1 MLRKRDVY
9 LDKLKVAMD
18 EPFIKVI
25 TGVRRCGKSSI
36 LELFE
41 AHLLEAGKDA
51 SNIVKINLDA
61 GDMRFR
67 VNDRK
72 ALYDLVAERLG
83 PGRNYILL
91 DEIQNIKDWEGA
103 LISMYTDF
111 DADIYVTGSN
121 AIMSS
126 PDLGAKL
133 VGRYLETHVLPLS
146 FSEYIDFTEDRRD
159 PADVFPDYM
168 RNGGFPA
175 VALTKPE
182 LRRTVTDGI
191 YETIKNLDLG
201 KRHAVKDLALI
212 RILADYMAENIGSSV
227 SANSIADSLNKA
239 NVDSNNVTIRNY
251 LEMMEQAFLLYK
263 ADRFDVMGKERLK
276 TLGKYYIVDPGLRG
290 LVINPSEGRGKLL
303 ENIVFLELV
312 RRGYSVSVGKVGGSE
327 VDFVAERSDRNEIEY
342 FQAAYEMGES
352 VAEREYRPLM
362 NIRDN
367 WKKTILTMDRFAT
380 GARDGIECIF
390 VVDWLLG
397 K

>member
-1 MLRKRDVY
+1 MLRKRDGY
-9 LDKLKVAMD
+9 LEKLRTAMD

-41 AHLLEAGKDA
+41 AHLLDVGVDR
-51 SNIVKINLDA
+51 SNIVKVNLDA
-61 GDMRFR
+61 GDVRR
-67 VNDRK
+67 CVNCWE
-72 ALYDLVAERLG
+72 ALYDLVAERSG

-91 DEIQNIKDWEGA
+91 DEVQNVEGWESA

-121 AIMSS
+121 AIMLS
-126 PDLGAKL
+126 PDLGSKL
-133 VGRYLETHVLPLS
+133 VGRYLEVHVLPLS
-146 FSEYIDFTEDRRD
+146 FSEYLDFTEDCRD
-159 PADVFPDYM
+159 PEKAFHDYM
-168 RNGGFPA
+168 RDGGFPA

-182 LRRTVTDGI
+182 LRRTVADGI

-201 KRHAVKDLALI
+201 KRHAVKDLSLI
-212 RILADYMAENIGSSV
+212 RVLADYMAENIGSAV

-239 NVDSNNVTIRNY
+239 SAASSNVSIRNY
-251 LEMMEQAFLLYK
+251 LEMMEQAFLFYK

-276 TLGKYYIVDPGLRG
+276 TLGKYYVVDPGIRG
-290 LVINPSEGRGKLL
+290 LVVNPSDGRGKLL

-312 RRGYSVSVGKVGGSE
+312 RRGYSVSVGKAGANE
-327 VDFVAERSDRNEIEY
+327 IDFVAEMQDRNETEY
-342 FQAAYEMGES
+342 FQVAYEMGES
-352 VAEREYRPLM
+352 VAEREYRPLASVK
-362 NIRDN
+362 DN

-380 GARDGIECIF
+380 GVRDGIECKH